1 LGGCTRM
8 NNQIL
13 IAGATGDLGGRI
25 AKALTAKGAKVKA
38 IVRADSKKAAVD
50 ALKAGGV
57 ETIEVDLKDHAA
69 LVEACKGSTCV
80 VSAFAGLRDVIVDAQ
95 GRLLQAAVEAGV
107 PRFIPSDY
115 STDFTVLPEGENRN
129 FDLRKEFAAML
140 NKAMITPT
148 SIFNG
153 GFAEL
158 LRYNIPLLDHK
169 NKTIAYWEKPDWKID
184 FTSMNDT
191 AAFAAEAALDVTA
204 PRYLRI
210 ASFQVS
216 ANDLASLTG
225 YELKNLGTLADLDA
239 YNKRERAA
247 HPESENELYAKWQQ
261 SMYMHSMFSAHN
273 EVLDNNRYP
282 GLTWSKIEEYIKSP
296 QR

>member
-1 LGGCTRM
+1 M
-8 NNQIL
+8 EDHIL
-13 IAGATGDLGGRI
+13 LAGATGDLGGRI
-25 AKALTAKGAKVKA
+25 AKALISKGVKVKA
-38 IVRADSKKAAVD
+38 ITRTDSKKEAVD
-50 ALKAGGV
+50 ILKSGGA
-57 ETIEVDLKDHAA
+57 EIIDLDMNDHAA
-69 LVEACKGSTCV
+69 LVAACKGASCV
-80 VSAFAGLRDVIVDAQ
+80 VSALAGLREVIVDSQ
-95 GRLLQAAVEAGV
+95 LKLLEAAVEAGV

-115 STDFTVLPEGENRN
+115 STDFTQLPEGENRN
-129 FDLRKEFAAML
+129 FDLRKEFAAEL

-158 LRYNIPLLDHK
+158 LTYNIPLLDHK
-169 NKTIAYWEKPDWKID
+169 NKTISYWEKPDWKID

-191 AAFAAEAALDVTA
+191 AAFTAIAALDVTA

-216 ANDLASLTG
+216 ANELASLTG

-247 HPESENELYAKWQQ
+247 HPEGEHELYAKWQQ

-273 EVLDNNRYP
+273 EVLDNSRYP
-282 GLTWSKIEEYIKSP
+282 GLTWSKIEEYSKPP
-296 QR
+296 QQ

>member
-1 LGGCTRM
+1 M
-8 NNQIL
+8 ENQIL

-38 IVRADSKKAAVD
+38 IVRVDSQKAAVD

-57 ETIEVDLKDHAA
+57 EIVEVDLKDHAA
-69 LVEACKGSTCV
+69 LVEACKGATCV
-80 VSAFAGLRDVIVDAQ
+80 ASAFAGLRDVIVGAQ
-95 GRLLQAAVEAGV
+95 GLLLEAVVEAGV

-115 STDFTVLPEGENRN
+115 STDFTALPDGENRN
-129 FDLRKEFAAML
+129 FDLRKEFAVEL

-153 GFAEL
+153 AFAEL
-158 LRYNIPLLDHK
+158 LTYNIPFLDHK
-169 NKTIAYWEKPDWKID
+169 NKTIGYWEKPDWKVD

-191 AAFAAEAALDVTA
+191 AAFVAEAAMDVTA

-225 YELKNLGTLADLDA
+225 YELKNMGTLAELDA

-247 HPESENELYAKWQQ
+247 HPEGEKELYAKWQQ

-273 EVLDNNRYP
+273 EVLDNDRYP
-282 GLTWSKIEEYIKSP
+282 DLSWSKLEEYLKP
-296 QR
+296 PNK

>member
-1 LGGCTRM
+1 M
-8 NNQIL
+8 DNQIL

-25 AKALTAKGAKVKA
+25 AKALIAKGAKVKA
-38 IVRADSKKAAVD
+38 LVRADSKKAAVD
-50 ALKAGGV
+50 TLKAGGV
-57 ETIEVDLKDHAA
+57 ETVEVDLKDHAA
-69 LVEACKGSTCV
+69 LVEACKGATCV
-80 VSAFAGLRDVIVDAQ
+80 VSAFAGLREVIVDTQ
-95 GRLLQAAVEAGV
+95 GLLLEAAVEAGV

-115 STDFTVLPEGENRN
+115 STDFTAMPEGENRN
-129 FDLRKEFAAML
+129 FDLRKEFAAGL

-158 LRYNIPLLDHK
+158 LTYNIPLLDHK
-169 NKTIAYWEKPDWKID
+169 KKTIAYWEKPDWKVD

-191 AAFAAEAALDVTA
+191 AAFTAMAAMDVTA

-216 ANDLASLTG
+216 ARDLAGKTG
-225 YELKNLGTLADLDA
+225 YTLKDMGTLADLDA

-247 HPESENELYAKWQQ
+247 HPEGEKELYAKWQQ

-273 EVLDNNRYP
+273 EVLDNDRYP
-282 GLTWSKIEEYIKSP
+282 DLIWSKLEEYIKLP

>member
-1 LGGCTRM
+1 M

-57 ETIEVDLKDHAA
+57 ETVEVGLKDHAA
-69 LVEACKGSTCV
+69 LAEACKGATCV
-80 VSAFAGLRDVIVDAQ
+80 VSALAGLRDVIVDAQ
-95 GRLLQAAVEAGV
+95 GLLLEAAVKAGV

-115 STDFTVLPEGENRN
+115 STDFTKLPDSENRN

-169 NKTIAYWEKPDWKID
+169 NKTIAYWENPDWKID
-184 FTSMNDT
+184 FTGMNDT
-191 AAFAAEAALDVTA
+191 AAFVAEAALDVTA
-204 PRYLRI
+204 PRYEGI
-210 ASFQVS
+210 
-216 ANDLASLTG
+216 
-225 YELKNLGTLADLDA
+225 
-239 YNKRERAA
+239 
-247 HPESENELYAKWQQ
+247 
-261 SMYMHSMFSAHN
+261 
-273 EVLDNNRYP
+273 
-282 GLTWSKIEEYIKSP
+282 
-296 QR
+296 

>member
-1 LGGCTRM
+1 M
-8 NNQIL
+8 EDQIL
-13 IAGATGDLGGRI
+13 LAGATGDLGGRI
-25 AKALTAKGAKVKA
+25 AKALIGKGAKLKA
-38 IVRADSKKAAVD
+38 IVRSDSKKEVVEI
-50 ALKAGGV
+50 LKAVGV
-57 ETIEVDLKDHAA
+57 EIAVVDIKDHSA
-69 LVEACKGSTCV
+69 LVEACKGATCV

-95 GRLLQAAVEAGV
+95 GLLLEAAVEAGV

-115 STDFTVLPEGENRN
+115 STDFTKLPEGENRN
-129 FDLRKEFAAML
+129 FDLRKAFAVQL

-148 SIFNG
+148 SVFNG
-153 GFAEL
+153 AFAEL
-158 LRYNIPLLDHK
+158 LTYNIPLLDHK
-169 NKTIAYWEKPDWKID
+169 NKTITYWEKLDWKVD

-191 AAFAAEAALDVTA
+191 AAFVAEAALDVTA

-225 YELKNLGTLADLDA
+225 YELKNMGTLADLDA

-247 HPESENELYAKWQQ
+247 HPEGENELYAKWQQ

-273 EVLDNNRYP
+273 EVLDNDRYP
-282 GLTWSKIEEYIKSP
+282 DLTWSKLEEYIKPSP
-296 QR
+296 